1 MAFRCLSLLT
11 LLIVMYAIH
20 AEPRALRAFSI
31 IGCILDLDHLE
42 EALRKKSPGFDATG
56 AYRSQAC
63 AVKGLCQ
70 YVVRQCKRAK
80 RTRIT
85 TYAVLGRLKA
95 RFHDSI
101 HVHMHGKSRRMFCD
115 VFCRFAC
122 QDLVGEKLL
131 AVAKRKPKTSA
142 MAGSPDNVETQ
153 PLDPGIPA
161 IAAPEFLPQVLLSLE
176 SVRPFPHELQYK
188 KPFRSLCRASDSG
201 DPVPLS
207 TYATYACA
215 L

>member
-1 MAFRCLSLLT
+1 
-11 LLIVMYAIH
+11 MYAIH

-70 YVVRQCKRAK
+70 YVVRRCKRAK

-95 RFHDSI
+95 RFHVTRSMCTC
-101 HVHMHGKSRRMFCD
+101 VGKADGCSVMC
-115 VFCRFAC
+115 
-122 QDLVGEKLL
+122 
-131 AVAKRKPKTSA
+131 SA
-142 MAGSPDNVETQ
+142 A
-153 PLDPGIPA
+153 LHARI
-161 IAAPEFLPQVLLSLE
+161 LSG
-176 SVRPFPHELQYK
+176 
-188 KPFRSLCRASDSG
+188 RSC
-201 DPVPLS
+201 
-207 TYATYACA
+207 
-215 L
+215 

>member
-1 MAFRCLSLLT
+1 MQSMQSQGHCEHFQLSAAFLIWITWRKPCGRRVRDSMLHCYRCLPQPGVCCQG
-11 LLIVMYAIH
+11 IV
-20 AEPRALRAFSI
+20 PVCRAAM
-31 IGCILDLDHLE
+31 
-42 EALRKKSPGFDATG
+42 
-56 AYRSQAC
+56 QAC
-63 AVKGLCQ
+63 QTDSDYDLCCAWSAQ
-70 YVVRQCKRAK
+70 GQVSC
-80 RTRIT
+80 
-85 TYAVLGRLKA
+85 
-95 RFHDSI
+95 DSI